1 MSQDTDWWEQALA
14 YVGENGAT
22 PANLSEMLEQ
32 QISLQTLQGDRQEI
46 RIPVRFAKLIMEAL
60 KRTPQPKS
68 APRTSWRQHKLYD
81 MLIQKGQRDVAE
93 LVAGGLKSS
102 SAYRQVA
109 ADLHSIEELSHLSEG
124 TIERDLQRADDGRPF
139 RR

>member
-1 MSQDTDWWEQALA
+1 MTQDTDWWEQALA

-46 RIPVRFAKLIMEAL
+46 RVPIRFAKLIIEAL

-93 LVAGGLKSS
+93 LVDGGTKSME
-102 SAYRQVA
+102 AYRLVA
-109 ADLHSIEELSHLSEG
+109 SELKKIEELKRLSVG
-124 TIERDLQRADDGRPF
+124 TIARDLQRADDGKPF